1 MFCFSQV
8 STPCCSS
15 CWKEVRNI
23 IRAVGITDWGKIHSL
38 NFTCS
43 LVSAGQ
49 MTGKQ
54 SECCTTL
61 SSGVGHGLSPGH
73 WLFQSQL
80 LRTACQTDALACI
93 KTPAHAAGTGPI
105 AIKHIK
111 NNATTACLGFPIP
124 SCCTFSPF
132 PTSFAPPFLTQ
143 HLPWCIPLMQALML
157 QPQAPHCS
165 GLPCLLSL
173 TPSPFCPSSHIPCS
187 PPSAACLAA
196 CHPPPASHSFPLP
209 PHAYISV
216 CCFWR
221 PRLNTESK
229 RDKGSA
235 VWHLG
240 RTGRQTDGTSC
251 SSFSQGTSIT
261 FENCAHR
268 TTLEKDVSSPAFNTG
283 ISPANGIKHA
293 LKAFEGTI
301 FQLLFSVTDDSV
313 VQSISP
319 GVAVNGES
327 QVRKTFPF
335 IPAKET
341 KSGMSFKDHREPKP
355 VFAWESDLTS

>member
-1 MFCFSQV
+1 M
-8 STPCCSS
+8 
-15 CWKEVRNI
+15 
-23 IRAVGITDWGKIHSL
+23 
-38 NFTCS
+38 
-43 LVSAGQ
+43 
-49 MTGKQ
+49 
-54 SECCTTL
+54 
-61 SSGVGHGLSPGH
+61 
-73 WLFQSQL
+73 
-80 LRTACQTDALACI
+80 
-93 KTPAHAAGTGPI
+93 
-105 AIKHIK
+105 
-111 NNATTACLGFPIP
+111 NA
-124 SCCTFSPF
+124 
-132 PTSFAPPFLTQ
+132 
-143 HLPWCIPLMQALML
+143 
-157 QPQAPHCS
+157 
-165 GLPCLLSL
+165 
-173 TPSPFCPSSHIPCS
+173 
-187 PPSAACLAA
+187 
-196 CHPPPASHSFPLP
+196 
-209 PHAYISV
+209 
-216 CCFWR
+216 
-221 PRLNTESK
+221 ESK

-240 RTGRQTDGTSC
+240 RMGRQTDGTSC

-341 KSGMSFKDHREPKP
+341 KSGMSLKTTVNPNQ
-355 VFAWESDLTS
+355 SLLGNLI